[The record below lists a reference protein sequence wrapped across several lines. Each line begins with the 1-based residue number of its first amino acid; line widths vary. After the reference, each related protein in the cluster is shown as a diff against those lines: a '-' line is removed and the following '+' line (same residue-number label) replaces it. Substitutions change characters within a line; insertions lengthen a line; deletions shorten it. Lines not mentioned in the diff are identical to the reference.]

1 MRFNLT
7 DEERKLRDLV
17 TPYIR
22 VSIHP
27 FRSELDPAAPQ
38 EVKEAY
44 SKLQELVNEHF
55 ESCRDF

>member
-7 DEERKLRDLV
+7 DEEKKLSDLV

-38 EVKEAY
+38 EVKDAY
-44 SKLQELVNEHF
+44 FKLQELVDEHF
-55 ESCRDF
+55 DSCRDF